1 MKINILDKQLANMI
15 AAGEVVERP
24 ASAVKE
30 LIENSVDAHAKN
42 IVVEIKNGGMT
53 YIRVTDDGDGILPE
67 DAVTAFSRHATS
79 KIATREDLEK
89 ICTLGFRGEA
99 LASIAAVSKTEMF
112 TKTRD
117 SAFGKNVVFEGG
129 ELIED
134 TEAGCPDGTTI
145 IIRNLFFNTPARM
158 KFLKNDAA
166 ETTAVTDVVNK
177 MILCHPDVSIKFISN
192 GKTVVTSHGTGKV
205 LDCIHTVYGDNYAKN
220 MLGVKYKEE
229 YIKVTGCT
237 GAFSLSR
244 KDRRHQV
251 FFLNGRNIVNRTIST
266 AVSEA
271 YRNSVMV
278 GKFPV
283 CVLYIDIAPGLVDVN
298 VHPTKMEVRFSN
310 EKKIYSAVYWAV
322 KEALAQTTH
331 IPEVED
337 KAVFTVKD
345 EVADTL
351 RATPQTE
358 LDITPHKQDKPAT
371 TADAVREQIRET
383 IMKSE
388 KTRSLPDHKPFG
400 NYLRQDIK
408 GSHTVSTSSPVKTS
422 FEEKTIPEK
431 SVYTP
436 QPTPSSFAEKI
447 EVEEKPITPQPEV
460 KAEIPSP
467 VEVVDIP
474 AVKDTPTVSDAKDIP
489 PKSPEYIPGR
499 DFTVIGQVFNTYI
512 IAQSGEDMI
521 LVDQH
526 AAHERIWFEDLMA
539 EWQKG
544 EISPQSLL
552 IPVVISLDGQDFNTA
567 CDNMDF
573 FAEIG
578 FEIDVFGDKDIV
590 IRKVPMEASDDVLR
604 ETVAE
609 IIDILSKNSAKPKH
623 ELYEKTLHTVACKKA
638 IKGGKH
644 LTMADMDH
652 LVSEVM
658 ALEGINTCPHG
669 RPICVRM
676 SKTALE
682 KQFKRIV

>member
-30 LIENSVDAHAKN
+30 LIENSVDANAKN

-112 TKTRD
+112 TKTRENPL
-117 SAFGKNVVFEGG
+117 GRNVVFEGG

-166 ETTAVTDVVNK
+166 ETTAVTEVVNK

-220 MLGVKYKEE
+220 MIDVRYKEE

-266 AVSEA
+266 AVAEA

-331 IPEVED
+331 IPEVESG
-337 KAVFTVKD
+337 AVFTVKD
-345 EVADTL
+345 NEEATHRNAPQTELPISGYKKESNPSADSVRDKIRENIMKAEETRALPNHTPSGNYFRQEIKSIPNKAPVSSAGAEKTDVKPDVKPDSHTPVYTPAPAPDRIVQAEEKAEEVTFKVTPSKENDRPEVADTASPSL
-351 RATPQTE
+351 N
-358 LDITPHKQDKPAT
+358 
-371 TADAVREQIRET
+371 TA
-383 IMKSE
+383 E
-388 KTRSLPDHKPFG
+388 KE
-400 NYLRQDIK
+400 
-408 GSHTVSTSSPVKTS
+408 
-422 FEEKTIPEK
+422 EEKKT
-431 SVYTP
+431 
-436 QPTPSSFAEKI
+436 
-447 EVEEKPITPQPEV
+447 
-460 KAEIPSP
+460 
-467 VEVVDIP
+467 
-474 AVKDTPTVSDAKDIP
+474 
-489 PKSPEYIPGR
+489 YISGR
-499 DFTVIGQVFNTYI
+499 DFTVAGQVFDTYI
-512 IAQSGEDMI
+512 IAQSGEDMLLI
-521 LVDQH
+521 DQH

-539 EWQKG
+539 EWQNGK
-544 EISPQSLL
+544 ISPQSLL

-567 CDNMDF
+567 CDNIEF

-590 IRKVPMEASDDVLR
+590 VRKVPMEANDDVIR
-604 ETVAE
+604 DTVEE

-638 IKGGKH
+638 IKGGRH
-644 LTMADMDH
+644 LTLPEMEH
-652 LVSEVM
+652 LVGEVM

-669 RPICVRM
+669 RPICIRM
-676 SKTALE
+676 SRTALE

>member
-30 LIENSVDAHAKN
+30 LIENSVDANAKN

-99 LASIAAVSKTEMF
+99 LASIAAVSRTEMF

-117 SAFGKNVVFEGG
+117 NSLGKNVVFEGG
-129 ELIED
+129 ELIEN

-166 ETTAVTDVVNK
+166 ETTAVTEVVNK

-192 GKTVVTSHGTGKV
+192 GRTVVTSHGTGKV

-220 MLGVKYKEE
+220 MIDVKYKEE

-310 EKKIYSAVYWAV
+310 DKKIYSAVYWAV
-322 KEALAQTTH
+322 KEALTQTTH
-331 IPEVED
+331 IPEIED
-337 KAVFTVKD
+337 KAMFTVKD
-345 EVADTL
+345 DIANTFC
-351 RATPQTE
+351 AAPQTE
-358 LDITPHKQDKPAT
+358 FSVSTHNREGDNAGGSVRDK
-371 TADAVREQIRET
+371 IREN
-383 IMKSE
+383 IIKSE
-388 KTRSLPDHKPFG
+388 EARSLPGHTPSGGYF
-400 NYLRQDIK
+400 RQEIK
-408 GSHTVSTSSPVKTS
+408 SISGAITVSSADTSADGVGEISDKPMHTSGPVS
-422 FEEKTIPEK
+422 A
-431 SVYTP
+431 SVTADP
-436 QPTPSSFAEKI
+436 AKKPVEKI
-447 EVEEKPITPQPEV
+447 TEETLAKESNTTETDVGVPSTDR
-460 KAEIPSP
+460 AETKTTES
-467 VEVVDIP
+467 
-474 AVKDTPTVSDAKDIP
+474 VSEIN
-489 PKSPEYIPGR
+489 
-499 DFTVIGQVFNTYI
+499 FTVVGQVFDTYI
-512 IAQSGEDMI
+512 IAQSGEDMLLI
-521 LVDQH
+521 DQH
-526 AAHERIWFEDLMA
+526 AAHERIWFEELMA
-539 EWQKG
+539 NWQNGK
-544 EISPQSLL
+544 ISPQSLL
-552 IPVVISLDGQDFNTA
+552 IPIVISLDGQDFNTA
-567 CDNMDF
+567 CDNKDF

-578 FEIDVFGDKDIV
+578 FEIDVFGDKDIAV
-590 IRKVPMEASDDVLR
+590 RKVPMEASDDVLR

-609 IIDILSKNSAKPKH
+609 IIDILDKNSAKPKH

-638 IKGGKH
+638 IKGGKP
-644 LTMADMDH
+644 LVVSEMEH
-652 LVSEVM
+652 LVRKVM
-658 ALEGINTCPHG
+658 ELEGINTCPHG